1 MDDMT
6 TFPNEELDDKIYMDQ
21 PDNFVVDGQEVNVCK
36 LLKSL
41 YGLKQAPKQ
50 CYENFDQTSL
60 LKFGCVLIKQ
70 TKFWLEFDQTLTS
83 TPSWWGPRSYALLVT
98 Y

>member
-1 MDDMT
+1 
-6 TFPNEELDDKIYMDQ
+6 
-21 PDNFVVDGQEVNVCK
+21 VCK

-70 TKFWLEFDQTLTS
+70 TKIWLEFDQTLTS
-83 TPSWWGPRSYALLVT
+83 TNG
-98 Y
+98 